1 MSVRTTNNHTEAA
14 AMDAI
19 GVLNTNPLDDYELIH
34 RIGSGTYGDVFKVFT
49 DVFYLDNRLISS
61 LLRKFAINIQL
72 SATMPLPTVRP
83 HCCNDCAPCKHIACH
98 TDPYILIL

>member
-61 LLRKFAINIQL
+61 LLRKFAINSQL
-72 SATMPLPTVRP
+72 SATMPLPTV
-83 HCCNDCAPCKHIACH
+83 HHIAVTTALH
-98 TDPYILIL
+98 VNILRAIQTPYILIL